1 MLPGHSY
8 CKESLT
14 GARRSLNV
22 RRFIL
27 ALTRGGP
34 NGIPR
39 PIEMHAHD
47 PVRYCGDMLAWVH
60 QAIATDSEFFRVLF
74 DGDMELVAPAGPEV
88 PGEASGAHEAS
99 RTSASMV
106 GRAFDGVAR
115 PLAVRV
121 EQTLAAPHG
130 LVIAY
135 KLVHLLAFYAH
146 TFNALVLGSPLAH
159 ALGECRTAASR
170 AFQHELRLL
179 VDSIE
184 ASAAASPAGYD
195 YSVMTAATSLGA
207 THATLDV
214 AQRLSALLEVAQS
227 SPLPES
233 DKHADLA
240 PLLDAVLAAVLR
252 VCEQQFPSRTA
263 GESDALSADA
273 LVFRINNVSCLLAA
287 LARFDAETRAWR
299 EQMQRDVDAWLRDLS
314 ERQAQQVLERCG
326 VAPLLRRIQAFL
338 SGELAHGASAAA
350 ASPGL
355 DGATV
360 SRALA
365 AFCAAA
371 EALAFPLE
379 DQLSQ
384 PALGD
389 RARQLTAR
397 ALAAAYE
404 FVVAFVRDER
414 RGYVVATAAD
424 AAAPGVVALRHSA
437 EQMRTVL
444 ELDAAP

>member
-1 MLPGHSY
+1 M
-8 CKESLT
+8 
-14 GARRSLNV
+14 

-74 DGDMELVAPAGPEV
+74 DGDIDLVTTVSQEAQ
-88 PGEASGAHEAS
+88 GEDSQDANNN
-99 RTSASMV
+99 TSTSMV

-121 EQTLAAPHG
+121 EQTLSAPHG

-146 TFNALVLGSPLAH
+146 TFDALVAGSPLAH
-159 ALGECRTAASR
+159 ALGECRAAANR

-184 ASAAASPAGYD
+184 ASAAASSAGHD
-195 YSVMTAATSLGA
+195 YSMMTTATSLGA

-240 PLLDAVLAAVLR
+240 PLLDAVLAAVMR
-252 VCEQQFPSRTA
+252 VCEQQFPSRSA
-263 GESDALSADA
+263 GDSGADA
-273 LVFRINNVSCLLAA
+273 LVFRINNVSCLLVA
-287 LARFDAETRAWR
+287 LARFDTETRAWR
-299 EQMQRDVDAWLRDLS
+299 DKMQRDVDAWLRDLS
-314 ERQAQQVLERCG
+314 ERQAQRVLERCG

-338 SGELAHGASAAA
+338 SDELSHEASAAA
-350 ASPGL
+350 APGL

-360 SRALA
+360 SRALS

-414 RGYVVATAAD
+414 RGYAVVSETTAAGD
-424 AAAPGVVALRHSA
+424 ASAVAVALRHSP

-444 ELDAAP
+444 ELDGGE